1 MSSRKTIV
9 ICVMPAPDGL
19 AQYGS
24 LPPVLKAGEIANS
37 RGDKVIWTCSD
48 CFREII
54 SSNFPKN
61 EIFSYPDPTLYALPK
76 IFQKPFIWMLDQD
89 LPQWMMPSL
98 KKEKTTEWIF
108 DSYLTIGL
116 GKQDFFDE
124 AVLTVLKVLVERNV
138 DKILCFADPVGL
150 IAAEIAGI
158 PVMNF
163 NNLMPVGEAGG
174 KGATQFNATI
184 AKTMRKFS
192 PDKHNVKPFSKIY
205 TDKDQFQ
212 MISSLERAGT
222 DSGSRSKVYIAG
234 FELKKAK
241 IRKNVQPLDEQALAN
256 QRVAFAYFGSVSI
269 SFKLAKKVLAEA
281 FEIINRKSKS
291 NKPWHCYVGS
301 QFVESAHS
309 IGNVHYAPYY
319 DARVLFKYADLTF
332 AHGGLMTLFDSL
344 SHGVPMILVPGSLYE
359 RRFNSEEVVATGS
372 GVMLEIDEFTPEKCA
387 LIVLDEP
394 RIKTMSENAKK
405 AQQRIKGAC
414 TLTDAFELS
423 ETAWESK
430 PDLEKKE
437 SVATYLQNK
446 GYLK

>member
-1 MSSRKTIV
+1 MSNRKTIA
-9 ICVMPAPDGL
+9 ICVMPVPDGL

-37 RGDKVIWTCSD
+37 RGYKVLWTCND
-48 CFREII
+48 CLREVI
-54 SSNFPKN
+54 SRNFPEN
-61 EIFSYPDPTLYALPK
+61 EIVSYPDPTLYALPK
-76 IFQKPFIWMLDQD
+76 IFQKPFVWMLNQD
-89 LPQWMMPSL
+89 LPQWMMPGF
-98 KKEKTTEWIF
+98 KKENPEWIF
-108 DSYLTIGL
+108 DSYLTIGF

-150 IAAEIAGI
+150 VAAEIAGI

-174 KGATQFNATI
+174 KGSTKFNTTI
-184 AKTMRKFS
+184 AETIRKFS
-192 PDKHNVKPFSKIY
+192 PDKQAVKPFSQIY
-205 TDKDQFQ
+205 IDEGQFQ
-212 MISSLERAGT
+212 MICSLEKAGT
-222 DSGSRSKVYIAG
+222 DSGSRSRVYIAG
-234 FELKKAK
+234 FEPKAAK
-241 IRKNVQPLDEQALAN
+241 IRKNAQPLDEQALVN
-256 QRVAFAYFGSVSI
+256 QRVAFAYFGSASI

-281 FEIINRKSKS
+281 FEIVNRKSKGS
-291 NKPWHCYVGS
+291 KPWHCYVGS
-301 QFVESAHS
+301 QFVKSAHS
-309 IGNVHYAPYY
+309 IGNVHFAPYY

-344 SHGVPMILVPGSLYE
+344 SYGVPMILVPGSLYE

-387 LIVLDEP
+387 SVILDEH
-394 RIKTMSENAKK
+394 RMKAMSESAKTS
-405 AQQRIKGAC
+405 QQRIKGAY

-430 PDLEKKE
+430 PDLKKKE
-437 SVATYLQNK
+437 SIITYLQNR